1 MIKFLWKKKIAL
13 AEQLK
18 FFGASKVDFISV
30 YAKKPRILCKV
41 KVNSNHFGIP
51 SAAAI
56 ARQAIPVNITANP
69 VNINTQN
76 AQRQELF
83 NAGMQNAQRNA
94 LQNIS
99 MQNAQFTH
107 FERARYSQMTGA
119 AQASKTYA
127 TGWNQLRGVLGL

>member
-41 KVNSNHFGIP
+41 KVNLNHFGMP

-83 NAGMQNAQRNA
+83 NAGMQNAQFAYLAQQDVR
-94 LQNIS
+94 S
-99 MQNAQFTH
+99 MYRSMGQGA
-107 FERARYSQMTGA
+107 QMTGD
-119 AQASKTYA
+119 AQYRNASA
-127 TGWNQLRGVLGL
+127 MGSASLIGVLGL

>member
-1 MIKFLWKKKIAL
+1 MMNNFLWKKKIAL

-41 KVNSNHFGIP
+41 KVNLNHFGMP

-56 ARQAIPVNITANP
+56 ARQAIP

-83 NAGMQNAQRNA
+83 NAGMQNAQFAYLAQQDVR
-94 LQNIS
+94 S
-99 MQNAQFTH
+99 MYRSMGQGA
-107 FERARYSQMTGA
+107 QMTGD
-119 AQASKTYA
+119 AQYRNASA
-127 TGWNQLRGVLGL
+127 MGSASLIGVLGL

>member
-1 MIKFLWKKKIAL
+1 MMNNFLWKKKIAL

-41 KVNSNHFGIP
+41 KVNSNHFGMP

-56 ARQAIPVNITANP
+56 ARQANP

-83 NAGMQNAQRNA
+83 NAGMQNAQFAYLAQQDVR
-94 LQNIS
+94 S
-99 MQNAQFTH
+99 MYESMGQGA
-107 FERARYSQMTGA
+107 QMTGD
-119 AQASKTYA
+119 AQYCNASA
-127 TGWNQLRGVLGL
+127 MGSSSLIGVLGL